1 MGGDMEKLGVRI
13 YGLGALALGII
24 GLVFGGFALQWQPVP
39 DGVPYRTILA
49 YVSAGVLAVA
59 GASLIVRKAAGV
71 GAWALTLSYLIWLV
85 ALHGP
90 RVVASPLNVSVWLGF
105 AEILTLACGGLAAVT
120 QTASLGGQ
128 TARAQEAARLGFGA
142 ALLVFGLSHFVYA
155 KATAGMVPAWIPP
168 GQRFWA
174 YATGACHLL
183 AGLSLLSGV
192 QARIAAW
199 FLTAMFSG
207 FVILLHAPR
216 VFQAPA
222 SRMEWTMLA
231 IALSLTG
238 AAWTLA
244 DMGGGGGKRR
254 R

>member
-1 MGGDMEKLGVRI
+1 MEKLGVRI

-24 GLVFGGFALQWQPVP
+24 GLVVGGFALQWQPVP

-49 YVSAGVLAVA
+49 YVSAAVLAGA
-59 GASLIVRKAAGV
+59 GASLIVRKAAGF
-71 GAWALTLSYLIWLV
+71 GAWALTISYMIWLV
-85 ALHGP
+85 ALHAP
-90 RVVASPLNVSVWLGF
+90 RVAAHPLDVSVWLGF
-105 AEILTLACGGLAAVT
+105 AEILALACGGLVAVT

-128 TARAQEAARLGFGA
+128 TARAQEATQLAFGA
-142 ALLVFGLSHFVYA
+142 ALLIFGLSHFVYA

-168 GQRFWA
+168 GQGFWA
-174 YATGACHLL
+174 YATGACHIL

-199 FLTAMFSG
+199 FVTAMFAG
-207 FVILLHAPR
+207 FVVMLHAPR
-216 VFQAPA
+216 VFRTPA
-222 SRMEWTMLA
+222 SRTEWTMLA
-231 IALSLTG
+231 VALSLTG

-244 DMGGGGGKRR
+244 EMGGGGGKRR